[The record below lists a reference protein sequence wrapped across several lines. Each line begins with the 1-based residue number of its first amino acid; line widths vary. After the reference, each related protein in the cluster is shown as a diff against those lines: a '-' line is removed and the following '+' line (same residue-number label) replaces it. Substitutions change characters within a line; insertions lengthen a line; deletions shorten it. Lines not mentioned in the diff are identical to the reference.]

1 MGKQSMRTIALPKMD
16 IPGGGYKS
24 AEFVISFINRSKVE
38 EVRFLSGAEEL
49 RSATA
54 KVAAGKFNV
63 PFPDD
68 APTRI
73 LRRGVL
79 SCSQLMKGCTF
90 VLYPVEFF
98 APNLQNPF

>member
-1 MGKQSMRTIALPKMD
+1 MSMRTIALPKME
-16 IPGGGYKS
+16 ISGEGYKS
-24 AEFVISFINRSKVE
+24 AEFAISFTKGPKVE

-63 PFPDD
+63 PFPDE
-68 APTRI
+68 APTRT

-79 SCSQLMKGCTF
+79 SCSQYMKGCTL
-90 VLYPVEFF
+90 VLYPVEVF

>member
-1 MGKQSMRTIALPKMD
+1 MSMRTIALPKME
-16 IPGGGYKS
+16 ISGEGYKS
-24 AEFVISFINRSKVE
+24 AEFAISFTKGPKVE

-79 SCSQLMKGCTF
+79 SCSQYMKGCTL
-90 VLYPVEFF
+90 VLYPVEVF